1 MYIPAHFAA
10 DDATIRELLAR
21 HGAADLV
28 TLTADGLL
36 ATMLPFAYEPSA
48 GEQGAQ
54 WGAQWGALY
63 GHVARNN
70 DQWRK
75 PALGESLAIVRGPDA
90 YISPSW
96 YAAKAEHGRVVP
108 TWNYVTAHV
117 YGRLVV
123 HDDPVWVE
131 DVVRRLTAKHEA
143 ARLTSPGQPPA
154 WSVDDAPR
162 AFIEG
167 QLRAIVGLELQITRI
182 EAKAKLSQNRP
193 ATDVPGIVAGLSA
206 RGDDRSATA
215 VERANEG
222 RADGHRGKHPVRSG
236 N

>member
-1 MYIPAHFAA
+1 
-10 DDATIRELLAR
+10 
-21 HGAADLV
+21 
-28 TLTADGLL
+28 
-36 ATMLPFAYEPSA
+36 
-48 GEQGAQ
+48 
-54 WGAQWGALY
+54 
-63 GHVARNN
+63 VARNN

-75 PALGESLAIVRGPDA
+75 PALGESLAIIRGPDA
-90 YISPSW
+90 YVSPSW

-143 ARLTSPGQPPA
+143 ARLAAPGQETP

-193 ATDVPGIVAGLSA
+193 EGDIAGVVSGLSA
-206 RGDDRSATA
+206 RGDDRSAAA
-215 VERANEG
+215 VEQANAE
-222 RADGHRGKHPVRSG
+222 RVNGKAKA
-236 N
+236 

>member
-10 DDATIRELLAR
+10 DEPAVRDLLAK
-21 HGAADLV
+21 HGAADLI

-36 ATMLPFAYEPSA
+36 ATMLPFSYEPAA
-48 GEQGAQ
+48 GER
-54 WGAQWGALY
+54 GALY

-70 DQWRK
+70 DQWRR

-90 YISPSW
+90 YVSPSW

-117 YGRLVV
+117 YGRLLV
-123 HDDPVWVE
+123 HDDPAWVE

-143 ARLTSPGQPPA
+143 ARLTAPDQPPA
-154 WSVDDAPR
+154 WSVDDPPR

-182 EAKAKLSQNRP
+182 EAKSKLSQNRP
-193 ATDVPGIVAGLSA
+193 VGDIAGIVAGLSA
-206 RGDDRSATA
+206 RGDQRSAAA
-215 VERANEG
+215 VESANEKRVG
-222 RADGHRGKHPVRSG
+222 EHDAREGATA
-236 N
+236 

>member
-1 MYIPAHFAA
+1 LYIPAHFAA
-10 DDATIRELLAR
+10 DDDAVRDLLAR
-21 HGAADLV
+21 HGAADLI

-36 ATMLPFAYEPSA
+36 ATMLPFAYD
-48 GEQGAQ
+48 QGAGRQ
-54 WGAQWGALY
+54 DSQWGALL

-75 PALGESLAIVRGPDA
+75 PAQGESLAIVRGPDA
-90 YISPSW
+90 YVSPSW

-117 YGRLVV
+117 YGELVV
-123 HDDPVWVE
+123 HDDPAWVE

-143 ARLTSPGQPPA
+143 ARTETAGQAPA

-162 AFIEG
+162 KFIEG

-193 ATDVPGIVAGLSA
+193 VGDVAGIVAGLTA
-206 RGDDRSATA
+206 RDEDRTA
-215 VERANEG
+215 AAVTRANEA
-222 RADGHRGKHPVRSG
+222 RVSESAS
-236 N
+236 

>member
-10 DDATIRELLAR
+10 DDAAVHDLLAK
-21 HGAADLV
+21 HGAADLI
-28 TLTADGLL
+28 TLTDDGLL

-48 GEQGAQ
+48 GEH
-54 WGAQWGALY
+54 GAQWGALY

-75 PALGESLAIVRGPDA
+75 PARGESLAIVRGPDA
-90 YISPSW
+90 YVSPSW

-108 TWNYVTAHV
+108 TWNYLTAHV
-117 YGRLVV
+117 YGQLLV
-123 HDDPVWVE
+123 HDDPTWVE

-143 ARLTSPGQPPA
+143 ARLASPGQPPA

-162 AFIEG
+162 TFIEG
-167 QLRAIVGLELQITRI
+167 QLRAIVGLELRITRI

-193 ATDVPGIVAGLSA
+193 VGDIAGIVEGLAA
-206 RGDDRSATA
+206 RGDDPMATA
-215 VERANEG
+215 VEHAN
-222 RADGHRGKHPVRSG
+222 ADR
-236 N
+236 

>member
-10 DDATIRELLAR
+10 GDATVHELLTR
-21 HGAADLV
+21 HGAADLI

-36 ATMLPFAYEPSA
+36 ATMLPFAYEPAA
-48 GEQGAQ
+48 GDH
-54 WGAQWGALY
+54 GALL

-75 PALGESLAIVRGPDA
+75 PAQGESLAIVRGPDA
-90 YISPSW
+90 YVSPSW

-123 HDDPVWVE
+123 HDDPAWVE

-143 ARLTSPGQPPA
+143 ARLAKSRARRRSGRWTTRRARSSRASSAPSSAWSCRSPG
-154 WSVDDAPR
+154 SRPR
-162 AFIEG
+162 P
-167 QLRAIVGLELQITRI
+167 
-182 EAKAKLSQNRP
+182 S
-193 ATDVPGIVAGLSA
+193 
-206 RGDDRSATA
+206 
-215 VERANEG
+215 
-222 RADGHRGKHPVRSG
+222 
-236 N
+236 

>member
-10 DDATIRELLAR
+10 DDAAVRELLTR
-21 HGAADLV
+21 HGAADLI

-36 ATMLPFAYEPSA
+36 ATMLPFAYEPAA
-48 GEQGAQ
+48 GEHGT
-54 WGAQWGALY
+54 LL

-75 PALGESLAIVRGPDA
+75 PAAGESLAIVRGPDA
-90 YISPSW
+90 YVSPSW

-123 HDDPVWVE
+123 HDDPAWVE

-143 ARLTSPGQPPA
+143 ARLAAPGQAPEWPA

-162 AFIEG
+162 TFIEG

-193 ATDVPGIVAGLSA
+193 VTDIPGVVVGLAA
-206 RGDDRSATA
+206 RGDSRSAEA
-215 VERANEG
+215 VEHANKAREDRAGG
-222 RADGHRGKHPVRSG
+222 RGGRHPARSG